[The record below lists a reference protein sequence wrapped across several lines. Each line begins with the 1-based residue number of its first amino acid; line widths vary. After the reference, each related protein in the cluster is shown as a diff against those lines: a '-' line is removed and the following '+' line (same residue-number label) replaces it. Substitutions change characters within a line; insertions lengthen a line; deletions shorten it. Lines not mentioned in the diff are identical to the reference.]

1 MNAPSDGMVELVFGL
16 QVADG
21 FYDASRGHAEYREGR
36 LVRLRIGSQPGWE
49 NDAGLTVGFTAF
61 PDIDRGMVGKDGYVL
76 AQGETRVYVNGRLDS
91 ADSTGPV
98 FLNPAR
104 L

>member
-1 MNAPSDGMVELVFGL
+1 MNAPKHGMVELVFGL

-21 FYDASRGHAEYREGR
+21 FYDASRGHAEFRDGR

-49 NDAGLTVGFTAF
+49 SDAGLTVGFTVF
-61 PDIDRGMVGKDGYVL
+61 PDIDRGAVGKDGYVL
-76 AQGETRVYVNGRLDS
+76 AQGETRVYVNGRLDH
-91 ADSTGPV
+91 AASTGPI